1 MADYRRIADRVADDI
16 AAGRLQPGDRL
27 PPQRVFARRRGIAG
41 STAGR
46 VYAELVRRGLV
57 VGEVGRGTFVRAAP
71 PGPAGRALAEPA
83 GSAPVNL
90 ELNYP
95 SAPGQSELLAA
106 GIAPLLRPDVLT
118 DALRTAPATG
128 TAAAREAAAGLL
140 ATGGWRPAP
149 DRFLFAGNARQAI
162 AAALAHLVRPGGR
175 VGVEALTYPLVKEIA
190 GRLGVTLVPLATDGQ
205 GVRPEAVVAAHR
217 AAPLSAVYVQPTLH
231 NPTSVTMGGVRRA
244 ELARVVREADLPVIE
259 DRIWSFLADGDRG
272 EGDFGED
279 VPPPLALFAPERVFV
294 VDGLSKRVAPGLTV
308 GFLVVPEGRAEGAA
322 DALRSG
328 GWTAGRFALEA
339 GVRWIGDGTV
349 GRLVA
354 AKRADAAA
362 RQRMV
367 AEHLAGFAVRGDPR
381 AYYAWW
387 ELPEPW
393 RADTFCAAAA
403 ERGVAVT
410 GGSAFSVPTVGA
422 GRGPARGGP
431 VAGAGRRAGASG
443 PVAGAGPGSG
453 ALADADRVPPR
464 PAEGPPSPR
473 RWGGEGSRAGQP
485 WAAAPASDCVRL
497 GLASVPPSELA
508 GALRTLGE
516 VARAG
521 P

>member
-1 MADYRRIADRVADDI
+1 MADYRRIADRIADDI
-16 AAGRLQPGDRL
+16 AAGRLRPGDRL

-83 GSAPVNL
+83 GAAPVNL

-106 GIAPLLRPDVLT
+106 GLAPLLRPDVLT
-118 DALRTAPATG
+118 DALRTAPAAG
-128 TAAAREAAAGLL
+128 TPAAREAAAGLL
-140 ATGGWRPAP
+140 ATEGWRPAP
-149 DRFLFAGNARQAI
+149 DRFLFTGNARQAI
-162 AAALAHLVRPGGR
+162 AAALAHLVRPGAR

-190 GRLGVTLVPLATDGQ
+190 ARLGVTLVPLTTDGQ
-205 GVRPEAVVAAHR
+205 GLRPEAVAAAHR
-217 AAPLSAVYVQPTLH
+217 AAPLSAVYAQPTLH
-231 NPTSVTMGGVRRA
+231 NPTSVTMGDGRRS
-244 ELARVVREADLPVIE
+244 ELACVVRELDLPVIE
-259 DRIWSFLADGDRG
+259 DRIWSFLGDGD
-272 EGDFGED
+272 GDGGGD
-279 VPPPLALFAPERVFV
+279 GGAGGSGAGAPPPLAAYAPERVFV

-308 GFLVVPEGRAEGAA
+308 GFLVVPRGRAGQAA
-322 DALRSG
+322 DAVRSG
-328 GWTAGRFALEA
+328 GWAAGRFALEA
-339 GVRWIGDGTV
+339 GARWIGDGTV
-349 GRLVA
+349 GRLAA

-362 RQRMV
+362 RQRLV
-367 AEHLAGFAVRGDPR
+367 AEELAGFAVRGDPR

-410 GGSAFSVPTVGA
+410 PGSAFAVPAVG
-422 GRGPARGGP
+422 
-431 VAGAGRRAGASG
+431 AGAGRAEREARA
-443 PVAGAGPGSG
+443 PVAAS
-453 ALADADRVPPR
+453 
-464 PAEGPPSPR
+464 
-473 RWGGEGSRAGQP
+473 
-485 WAAAPASDCVRL
+485 ASDCVRL
-497 GLASVPPSELA
+497 GLASVPPPELA
-508 GALRTLGE
+508 GALRTLAD
-516 VARAG
+516 VARGG